1 MYLELK
7 DRMLKCLFLKRLSLY
22 LKLKVQWTCTGSNI
36 FWMSCGFGIAES
48 EDIYQ

>member
-7 DRMLKCLFLKRLSLY
+7 DRMFKCLFLKRLSLY
-22 LKLKVQWTCTGSNI
+22 LNLKLKVQWTCAGSNI

-48 EDIYQ
+48 